1 LVFDGAF
8 FSRRLRMV
16 IPNARWE
23 TVKRIHQVLLDHSPT
38 DRATVL
44 TDLCAGDEPL
54 RREVESLLAYE
65 TSADAFLD
73 TPAVDVA
80 AKTLAGARPTLVGR
94 MLAHYRVEV
103 RLGAG
108 GMGEVYLA
116 RDPRLDRVVAL
127 KILPADLAVDQER
140 MERFTREAQAASAL
154 NHPNV
159 AMVHD
164 VGDSEGVRFIVME
177 YVDGQTL
184 AATIAEHA
192 LSAADVVDVAIQV
205 ADALDAAHSKGIV
218 HRDIKPANL
227 MLTPRGQ
234 VKMLDFGIAKTM
246 KPEPAAAGESP
257 AGAQTAAGAMIG
269 SLSHMSPE
277 QVLSSDVDGRSDLF
291 SLGVAMYEMATG
303 RLPFTGATRAE
314 LLDRICHGAPESIR
328 SSHADVP
335 IELERIVFRC
345 LEKRPEQRYDSARA
359 LFNDLCEL
367 KRELDVATGVTRQ
380 SRTAA
385 DRRPSDRPLEAYEL
399 VGRGRHHLLS
409 GSFFELPR
417 AVAAFRAAAE
427 LDPAYAAAHA
437 GLALALVGQ
446 AVQRAVP
453 YRQAFADA
461 RAAALRALAI
471 DSESAD
477 AHVALGQVLF
487 LGDWDWPEA
496 ERRFERAL
504 AINPNHP
511 EAFLNYGG
519 LMEALG
525 RLDRGLWLKQ
535 QALERDPAS
544 ALAHVLIAVSFWNQR
559 RYDDTIV
566 WVDRALE
573 REPKHLFAHQ
583 LRSSAYFEKGDIVRA
598 VEADL
603 AFAESIGAPEE
614 SRAAW
619 RRVGAEMMDA
629 YDAGGHRALVRCML
643 KHVPDESGTG
653 AAGLR
658 LPVLHAEA
666 GDLDTAFAHLD
677 RAIDVRDPGL
687 VHLAVAPQWDSLRPD
702 PRFRDRLVRMRL
714 PTDCAGAA

>member
-1 LVFDGAF
+1 
-8 FSRRLRMV
+8 MV

-23 TVKRIHQVLLDHSPT
+23 TVKRIHQVVLDHTPT

-44 TDLCAGDEPL
+44 TDLCGGDEPL

-73 TPAVDVA
+73 TPAIDVA
-80 AKTLAGARPTLVGR
+80 AKTLAGAGETLVGR
-94 MLAHYRVEV
+94 MLAHYRVEGL
-103 RLGAG
+103 LGAG

-127 KILPADLAVDQER
+127 KILPADLAIAPER
-140 MERFTREAQAASAL
+140 MERFTREAKAASAL

-184 AATIAEHA
+184 AEKIAEHA
-192 LSAADVVDVAIQV
+192 LSVADVVDVAIQV

-234 VKMLDFGIAKTM
+234 VKMLDFGIAKTAQ
-246 KPEPAAAGESP
+246 PEPAAGEAAAGV
-257 AGAQTAAGAMIG
+257 QTAAGAMIG

-277 QVLSSDVDGRSDLF
+277 QVLGTDVDGRSDLF

-303 RLPFTGATRAE
+303 RLPFTGATRVE

-328 SSHADVP
+328 SSHAGVP
-335 IELERIVFRC
+335 MELERIVFRC
-345 LEKRPEQRYDSARA
+345 LEKRPGQRYNSARA
-359 LFNDLCEL
+359 LFDDLCEL
-367 KRELDVATGVTRQ
+367 KRALEVATGVTRPP
-380 SRTAA
+380 RTAA

-399 VGRGRHHLLS
+399 IGRGRHHLLS
-409 GSFFELPR
+409 GSFFELPK

-446 AVQRAVP
+446 AVHRAVP
-453 YRQAFADA
+453 HQQAFADA
-461 RAAALRALAI
+461 RVAALRALVI

-477 AHVALGQVLF
+477 AHVALGGVLF

-496 ERRFERAL
+496 ERSFERAL

-511 EAFLNYGG
+511 EAFLHYGG

-544 ALAHVLIAVSFWNQR
+544 ALAHVLIAVSFWNRR
-559 RYDDTIV
+559 RYDDTIA
-566 WVDRALE
+566 WADRALE
-573 REPKHLFAHQ
+573 RDPRHLFAHQ
-583 LRSSAYFEKGDIVRA
+583 LRGGAYFKKGDVARA

-603 AFAESIGAPEE
+603 AFAESVGAPEE
-614 SRAAW
+614 RRAAW
-619 RRVGAEMMDA
+619 RRVGADMMDA
-629 YDAGGHRALVRCML
+629 YAAGGHRAVVRCIL
-643 KHVPDESGTG
+643 KHVRDESGAG

-658 LPVLHAEA
+658 LPILYADA

-687 VHLAVAPQWDSLRPD
+687 VHLAVAPQWDSLRSD

-714 PTDCAGAA
+714 PTDCAGAV